1 MTEGKEPTGPVIPSS
16 ETEHSSD
23 SSSVDI
29 DIDSDSATD
38 ISVKMIQNDN
48 SAYDLTP
55 FTPDEE
61 PVPVL
66 DRSQEEGGGGGGVDV
81 DADDKDHSGTFN
93 FDFNTY
99 CASENVHIIEEEE
112 DEVEEKVQ
120 EGQESQEEINKR
132 EEEGLLQSGNND
144 DQLARI
150 AMYYARVEDSDSD
163 DDDEYKNEDEDKDED
178 EDKFEWGNTCTQ
190 DEISEHQMYAGLSDQ
205 MEEVDTM
212 DTMDTIDTITACST
226 STGPTSTIEEE
237 NGLVSLVES
246 LQFEKTSI
254 EDETTIEFPC
264 FPSVDNVNAS
274 LVEVEECD
282 NSMELKNSSSLSI
295 TQDETVVKKDSMSKA
310 VPLIKP
316 PSAEKMQA
324 YLLSKG
330 LASAGPKSLLK
341 KLPTSTSETVED
353 SDRSSQES
361 PAFASFAAFED

>member
-29 DIDSDSATD
+29 DIDTDSDSATD
-38 ISVKMIQNDN
+38 ISVKMMQNEN

-55 FTPDEE
+55 FTPDEVPV

-81 DADDKDHSGTFN
+81 DDKDHSSGTFN

-99 CASENVHIIEEEE
+99 CTSENVHIIEEEE
-112 DEVEEKVQ
+112 DEVEEKFQ

-132 EEEGLLQSGNND
+132 EEEGLLQSGNDD

-150 AMYYARVEDSDSD
+150 AMYYTRVEDSDSD

-205 MEEVDTM
+205 MEEVE
-212 DTMDTIDTITACST
+212 TMDTIDTITACST
-226 STGPTSTIEEE
+226 STGPASTIEEE

-246 LQFEKTSI
+246 LKFEKTSI
-254 EDETTIEFPC
+254 EDEATIEFPC

-274 LVEVEECD
+274 PVEVEECD
-282 NSMELKNSSSLSI
+282 NSTESKNSSSLSI
-295 TQDETVVKKDSMSKA
+295 AQGKTVVKKYSMSKA

-330 LASAGPKSLLK
+330 FASAGPKSLLK
-341 KLPTSTSETVED
+341 KIPTSPSEIVED